1 MKSNL
6 YVASLTCMA
15 LVACSPPGVIHRTST
30 LGDVHILAVDA
41 NQRLV
46 IQGTTTDGDKV
57 VCAEPSPDAVA
68 AHAAQLA
75 ANASLQLKSGD
86 QASSSLAAG
95 YSQSVASIALRT
107 QTIQVLRDGYFRL
120 CEARLNNLI
129 ERQDYQIIVAF
140 IDEFIATVAAI
151 EAIGGTVQAAPIA
164 IYAGGK
170 AKAAKDN
177 TEIDGAPSQQ
187 AQIPDL
193 IVDSSKVDAERAAVI
208 RDILV
213 NYYARKAEF
222 HERILGQVRRS
233 HRTANK

>member
-1 MKSNL
+1 MKLNACA
-6 YVASLTCMA
+6 ASLTCLA
-15 LVACSPPGVIHRTST
+15 LVGCNPPGVIHRTST

-57 VCAEPSPDAVA
+57 VCAEPSPDTVA
-68 AHAAQLA
+68 AHAAELA

-129 ERQDYQIIVAF
+129 EKQDYQIIIAF

-151 EAIGGTVQAAPIA
+151 EAIGGTVQAAPIS

-170 AKAAKDN
+170 AKAPKEGAEVDN
-177 TEIDGAPSQQ
+177 TAGEPPEIPE
-187 AQIPDL
+187 IK
-193 IVDSSKVDAERAAVI
+193 VDTSKVDKERAEVI
-208 RDILV
+208 RDILA
-213 NYYARKAEF
+213 NYYARKAQF
-222 HERILGQVRRS
+222 HERILGLS
-233 HRTANK
+233 HYNKRTANK

>member
-1 MKSNL
+1 MKVNA
-6 YVASLTCMA
+6 YVANLTCMA

-30 LGDVHILAVDA
+30 LGDVHVLAVDA

-86 QASSSLAAG
+86 EASSSLAAG

-129 ERQDYQIIVAF
+129 EREDYQIIVA
-140 IDEFIATVAAI
+140 
-151 EAIGGTVQAAPIA
+151 
-164 IYAGGK
+164 
-170 AKAAKDN
+170 
-177 TEIDGAPSQQ
+177 
-187 AQIPDL
+187 
-193 IVDSSKVDAERAAVI
+193 
-208 RDILV
+208 
-213 NYYARKAEF
+213 
-222 HERILGQVRRS
+222 
-233 HRTANK
+233 

>member
-1 MKSNL
+1 MRVHSHW
-6 YVASLTCMA
+6 ASLSCLA
-15 LVACSPPGVIHRTST
+15 LLACSPPGVIHRTST
-30 LGDVHILAVDA
+30 LGDVHVLAVDA

-75 ANASLQLKSGD
+75 ANASLLLKSGD

-164 IYAGGK
+164 IYSGGK
-170 AKAAKDN
+170 AKAPK
-177 TEIDGAPSQQ
+177 EGAEVDSTTGDP
-187 AQIPDL
+187 PDL
-193 IVDSSKVDAERAAVI
+193 PEIKVDMSKVDAERAAVI

-233 HRTANK
+233 RRTANK

>member
-1 MKSNL
+1 MKLNAFVTSF
-6 YVASLTCMA
+6 TCLA
-15 LVACSPPGVIHRTST
+15 LLACSPPGVIHKTST

-57 VCAEPSPDAVA
+57 VCAEPSPDTVA
-68 AHAAQLA
+68 AHAAELA
-75 ANASLQLKSGD
+75 ANASLTLKSGD
-86 QASSSLAAG
+86 QANSSLAAG

-129 ERQDYQIIVAF
+129 EKQDYQIIVAF

-151 EAIGGTVQAAPIA
+151 EAVGGTVQAAPIA

-170 AKAAKDN
+170 AKAPKDAA
-177 TEIDGAPSQQ
+177 EIDSTPPGES
-187 AQIPDL
+187 QIPDL
-193 IVDSSKVDAERAAVI
+193 IVDSTKVDAERAAVI
-208 RDILV
+208 RDILS
-213 NYYARKAEF
+213 NYYARKAAF
-222 HERILGQVRRS
+222 HERILFQARNNKRA
-233 HRTANK
+233 ANN